1 MTERTKSEPSHV
13 LQFGGGL
20 AVPVP
25 EDEAAEDEALL
36 AHPGF
41 QARLVRAR
49 ANKREGRGVPADEVD
64 RYFEN
69 LEAREF
75 SGSLRVRMPKHLHR
89 DLVQQAERDNVS
101 LNTLIVA
108 LLERG
113 VGALSGPPSAAR
125 E

>member
-1 MTERTKSEPSHV
+1 MTERTEREQSHV

-41 QARLVRAR
+41 QARLARAR
-49 ANKREGRGVPADEVD
+49 ANKRAGRGVSADEVD
-64 RYFEN
+64 RYFEE
-69 LEAREF
+69 LEGREF

-89 DLVQQAERDNVS
+89 ELVQQAQRDSVS

-113 VGALSGPPSAAR
+113 MGALQGSGAAGQ